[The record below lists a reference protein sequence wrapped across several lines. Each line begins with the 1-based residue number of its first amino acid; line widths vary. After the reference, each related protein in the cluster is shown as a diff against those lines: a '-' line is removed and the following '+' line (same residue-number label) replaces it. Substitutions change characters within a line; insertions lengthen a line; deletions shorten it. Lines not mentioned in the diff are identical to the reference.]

1 MEAAIGSLLAGGC
14 VGGIGMLLKSSAAS
28 QNILADAMART
39 DTTPV
44 NDVRSHLITSGLNS
58 TQSEMYGE
66 TYSAQPIT
74 YKERPCLVKKEIT
87 LRVYKTHIWVQPNK
101 DKAGYWRKEQRSQV
115 MSTDVTGE
123 PTLFFREVGTD
134 HKINDTSKEV
144 QKLLTKLQSQG
155 AISNALAMTDKSNL
169 ATKLQ
174 ELEELQESAI
184 VRVAEDIDLEPF
196 YVESGNSFTGGAG
209 ASVVVNV
216 LPSTCGSDTL
226 IRPADETLGTR
237 LITKVVPVG
246 KQVYALGKVSRD
258 NTSPNNLVLSQ
269 SATEAFLLQYGLEGS
284 IASNI
289 RSSSAT
295 LDTFGNV
302 MMGVGGCFL
311 AFSAVSFATAGNTKT
326 E

>member
-1 MEAAIGSLLAGGC
+1 MIIVQILTILILDSFVLHA
-14 VGGIGMLLKSSAAS
+14 SAF
-28 QNILADAMART
+28 
-39 DTTPV
+39 P
-44 NDVRSHLITSGLNS
+44 ND
-58 TQSEMYGE
+58 
-66 TYSAQPIT
+66 
-74 YKERPCLVKKEIT
+74 
-87 LRVYKTHIWVQPNK
+87 
-101 DKAGYWRKEQRSQV
+101 
-115 MSTDVTGE
+115 
-123 PTLFFREVGTD
+123 
-134 HKINDTSKEV
+134 
-144 QKLLTKLQSQG
+144 LT
-155 AISNALAMTDKSNL
+155 
-169 ATKLQ
+169 
-174 ELEELQESAI
+174 
-184 VRVAEDIDLEPF
+184 R
-196 YVESGNSFTGGAG
+196 
-209 ASVVVNV
+209 
-216 LPSTCGSDTL
+216 
-226 IRPADETLGTR
+226 RWHR